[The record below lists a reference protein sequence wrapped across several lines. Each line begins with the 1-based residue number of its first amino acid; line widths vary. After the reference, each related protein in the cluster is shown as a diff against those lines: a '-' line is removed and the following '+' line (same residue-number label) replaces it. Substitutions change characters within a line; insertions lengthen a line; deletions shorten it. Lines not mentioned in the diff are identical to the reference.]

1 MFLAMASFVAWCDSL
16 LVPDIMPKVV
26 VVLEAALSIIPQY
39 VVQIRQNSLT
49 SVTITKLLF

>member
-1 MFLAMASFVAWCDSL
+1 MFLAMASFVAWYDSL
-16 LVPDIMPKVV
+16 LVPDVMPKVV

-39 VVQIRQNSLT
+39 VVKIRHNSVA